1 MLENLGIYECEP
13 LINKDKTIQVKSIK
27 KENNKIDIT
36 KYRGKEFITISN
48 KIVNDYISTIIINSD
63 MEYRIYDGE
72 EDIVIE
78 VLKKER

>member
-1 MLENLGIYECEP
+1 MLENLGIYECKP

-36 KYRGKEFITISN
+36 RYKNKEFITISN
-48 KIVNDYISTIIINSD
+48 KIVNDYISTIIINSN

-78 VLKKER
+78 VLKKEG

>member
-1 MLENLGIYECEP
+1 MLENLGIYECKP

-36 KYRGKEFITISN
+36 KYKNKEFITISN

-63 MEYRIYDGE
+63 MKYRIYDGE